1 RAEELKAEVA
11 EIMEF
16 IRNGEAEER
25 RLNNALN
32 DALAVIPNIPL
43 DDVPVGPDESANEE
57 IRKVGEARRPP
68 WVKEH
73 YEIGEALGFIDFERA
88 AKLSGSRFVV
98 LSGQLARL
106 ERALGQFMLDLH
118 TTEHGYMEVQPPLLV
133 RDEVMFGTGQ
143 LPKFAEDLFA
153 TSRADLF
160 RELLALGG
168 AAARSEKGDI
178 SFEKLVSDRLWLIP
192 TAEVPLTNLV

>member
-43 DDVPVGPDESANEE
+43 DDVPVGPDESANGE

-73 YEIGEALGFIDFERA
+73 YEIGEALGFMDFERA

-98 LSGQLARL
+98 LSGQLALL

-143 LPKFAEDLFA
+143 LPKFAEDLFP
-153 TSRADLF
+153 TF
-160 RELLALGG
+160 RWLETTERMSLAMRNAYEQLTVEER
-168 AAARSEKGDI
+168 AAAGGERIG
-178 SFEKLVSDRLWLIP
+178 
-192 TAEVPLTNLV
+192 